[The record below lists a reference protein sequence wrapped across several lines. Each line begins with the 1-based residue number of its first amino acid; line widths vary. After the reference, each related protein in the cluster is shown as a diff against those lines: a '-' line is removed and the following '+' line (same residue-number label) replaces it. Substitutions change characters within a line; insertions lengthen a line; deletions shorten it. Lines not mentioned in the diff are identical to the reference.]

1 MSNLFKR
8 AAVCTDIHF
17 GLKSNSQT
25 HNDDCLNFIKWFTT
39 KAKEEGC
46 ETAFFL
52 GDWHNNRASI
62 NIVTLNYSLRALEHL
77 SANFDTV
84 YFIPGNHDLYYR
96 DKRDV
101 QSVEWAKHLP
111 NVVICN
117 DWLHRGDVIV
127 APWLVGEDYKRIPKL
142 SAKYMFGHFELPHFY
157 MNAMVQMPDHGD
169 VKREDFVGVEHVFT
183 GHFHKR
189 QTHKNITYIGNCF
202 PHNYADNHD
211 DERGMM
217 VLEWGAEPE
226 YHAWPDQPRYRVYQ
240 LSDVLENTDARLQ
253 EGMHVRVNLDVDISY
268 EEATFI
274 KETFVGTYKLRELTL
289 IPQKVTS
296 EDINYDITG
305 NIMFESVD
313 TIVTNQLT
321 NIQSEQYNKSL
332 LLDIYRNL

>member
-25 HNDDCLNFIKWFTT
+25 HNDDCLNFIKWFTQ

-117 DWLHRGDVIV
+117 DWLHRGDVVV

-142 SAKYMFGHFELPHFY
+142 NAKYMFGHFELPHFY

-169 VKREDFVGVEHVFT
+169 VKREDFVGIEHVFT

-217 VLEWGAEPE
+217 ILEWGQEPV
-226 YHAWPDQPRYRVYQ
+226 YQAWPDQPRYRVYQ

-253 EGMHVRVNLDVDISY
+253 TGMHVRVNLDVDISY

-274 KETFVGTYKLRELTL
+274 KETFVDTYKLRELTL
-289 IPQKVTS
+289 IPQKVVS

>member
-25 HNDDCLNFIKWFTT
+25 HNDDCLNFIKWFTS

-77 SANFDTV
+77 NDNFDAV

-101 QSVEWAKHLP
+101 QSVEWARHLP
-111 NVVICN
+111 NVHICN
-117 DWLHRGDVIV
+117 DWYNSGDVVI
-127 APWLVGEDYKRIPKL
+127 APWLVGEDHKRIPKL
-142 SAKYMFGHFELPHFY
+142 TAKYMFGHFELPHFY

-169 VKREDFVGVEHVFT
+169 VKREDFHGIEHVFT

-217 VLEWGAEPE
+217 ILEWGAEPQ
-226 YHAWPDQPRYRVYQ
+226 YHAWPNQPRYRVYQ
-240 LSDVLENTDARLQ
+240 LSDVLQNTDALLNP
-253 EGMHVRVNLDVDISY
+253 GMHVRVNLDVDISY

-274 KETFVGTYKLRELTL
+274 KETFVNTYKLREITL
-289 IPQKVTS
+289 IPQKIVS
-296 EDINYDITG
+296 KDINYDITG

-321 NIQSEQYNKSL
+321 NIESEQYNKTL

>member
-25 HNDDCLNFIKWFTT
+25 HNDDCLNFIKWFTA

-77 SANFDTV
+77 NDNFSSV

-101 QSVEWAKHLP
+101 QSVEWARHLP
-111 NVVICN
+111 NVHICN
-117 DWLHRGDVIV
+117 DWHIAGDVVI
-127 APWLVGEDYKRIPKL
+127 APWLVGDDYKRIPKL
-142 SAKYMFGHFELPHFY
+142 NAKYMFGHFELPTFY

-169 VKREDFVGVEHVFT
+169 VKREDFTGIEHVFT

-189 QTHKNITYIGNCF
+189 QTQKNITYIGNCF

-217 VLEWGAEPE
+217 ILEWGKEPE
-226 YHAWPDQPRYRVYQ
+226 YHAWPNQPRYRVYQ
-240 LSDVLENTDARLQ
+240 LSDVLTNTNALLNP
-253 EGMHVRVNLDVDISY
+253 GMHVRVNLDVDISY

-274 KETFVGTYKLRELTL
+274 KETFVNTYNLREITL
-289 IPQKVTS
+289 IPQKS
-296 EDINYDITG
+296 IGEDINYDITG

-321 NIQSEQYNKSL
+321 NIQSEQYNKTL

>member
-25 HNDDCLNFIKWFTT
+25 HNEDCLNFIKWFTQ

-77 SANFDTV
+77 NDNFDRV

-101 QSVEWAKHLP
+101 QSVEWARHLP

-117 DWLHRGDVIV
+117 DWLHSGDVIV

-142 SAKYMFGHFELPHFY
+142 SAKYMFGHFELPTFY

-169 VKREDFVGVEHVFT
+169 VKREDFTGIEHVFT

-189 QTHKNITYIGNCF
+189 QTQKNITYIGNCF

-240 LSDVLENTDARLQ
+240 LSDVLTNTDTLLHKD
-253 EGMHVRVNLDVDISY
+253 MHVRVNLDVDISY

-274 KETFVGTYKLRELTL
+274 KETFVNTYNLREITL
-289 IPQKVTS
+289 IPQKAVN

-321 NIQSEQYNKSL
+321 NIQSEQYNKNL

>member
-25 HNDDCLNFIKWFTT
+25 HNDDCLNFIKWFTA

-62 NIVTLNYSLRALEHL
+62 NIVTLNYSLKALEHL
-77 SANFDTV
+77 NDNFDAV

-101 QSVEWAKHLP
+101 QSVAWARNLP
-111 NVVICN
+111 NIHICN
-117 DWLHRGDVIV
+117 DWHISGDVVI
-127 APWLVGEDYKRIPKL
+127 APWLVGDDYKRIPKL
-142 SAKYMFGHFELPHFY
+142 NAKYMFGHFELPHFY

-189 QTHKNITYIGNCF
+189 QTHNNITYIGNCF

-217 VLEWGAEPE
+217 ILEWGAEPV

-240 LSDVLENTDARLQ
+240 LSDVLTNTDALLQ
-253 EGMHVRVNLDVDISY
+253 TGMHVRVNLDVDVSY

-274 KETFVGTYKLRELTL
+274 KETFVSTYGLREITL
-289 IPQKVTS
+289 IPQKVVS

-321 NIQSEQYNKSL
+321 NIQSEQYNKNL

>member
-1 MSNLFKR
+1 MPNLFKR

-17 GLKSNSQT
+17 GLKSNSAQ
-25 HNDDCLNFIKWFTT
+25 HNEDCLNFIKWFTA

-77 SANFDTV
+77 NDNFDAV

-101 QSVEWAKHLP
+101 QSVEWARHLP
-111 NVVICN
+111 NVHICN
-117 DWLHRGDVIV
+117 DWHIGGDVVI
-127 APWLVGEDYKRIPKL
+127 APWLVGEDHKRIPKL
-142 SAKYMFGHFELPHFY
+142 NAKYMFGHFELPHFY

-169 VKREDFVGVEHVFT
+169 VKREDFNGIERVFT

-217 VLEWGAEPE
+217 VLEWDKEPE

-240 LSDVLENTDARLQ
+240 LSDVLQNTDRLLNP
-253 EGMHVRVNLDVDISY
+253 GMHVRVNLDVDISY

-274 KETFVGTYKLRELTL
+274 KETFVDTYKLRELTL
-289 IPQKVTS
+289 ITQKVIS
-296 EDINYDITG
+296 EDINYDVTG

-321 NIQSEQYNKSL
+321 NIQSEQYNKNL

>member
-25 HNDDCLNFIKWFTT
+25 HNDDCLNFIKWFAA
-39 KAKEEGC
+39 KAQEEGC

-77 SANFDTV
+77 NDNFKAV

-101 QSVEWAKHLP
+101 QSVEWARHLP
-111 NVVICN
+111 NVHICN
-117 DWLHRGDVIV
+117 DWYHSGDVVI
-127 APWLVGEDYKRIPKL
+127 APWLVGDDYKRIPKL
-142 SAKYMFGHFELPHFY
+142 NAKYMFGHFELPHFY

-169 VKREDFVGVEHVFT
+169 VKREDFHGIERVFT

-217 VLEWGAEPE
+217 VLEWGVEPV

-240 LSDVLENTDARLQ
+240 LSDVLQNTDTLLHK
-253 EGMHVRVNLDVDISY
+253 GMHVRVNLDVDISY

-274 KETFVGTYKLRELTL
+274 KETFVNTYNLREITL
-289 IPQKVTS
+289 IPQKSVG
-296 EDINYDITG
+296 EDINYDISG

-321 NIQSEQYNKSL
+321 NIQSEQYNRTL